1 MELNEKQIKMAKQDI
16 VLSGIYSIR
25 LGDYCDK
32 YVATDITPFGVL
44 LRRVRLPK
52 TKIDRVRLPESITIT
67 FEGHCFPTK
76 NVKK

>member
-1 MELNEKQIKMAKQDI
+1 MAKHDI
-16 VLSGIYSIR
+16 ILSGKYSIR
-25 LGDYCDK
+25 LGNYCDK
-32 YVATDITPFGVL
+32 YIATDITPFGVL

-67 FEGHCFPTK
+67 FEGHSIPTE